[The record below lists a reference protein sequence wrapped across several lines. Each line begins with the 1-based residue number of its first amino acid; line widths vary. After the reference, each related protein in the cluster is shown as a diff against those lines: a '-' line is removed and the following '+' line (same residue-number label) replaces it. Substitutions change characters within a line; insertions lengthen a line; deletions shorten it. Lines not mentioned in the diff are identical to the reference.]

1 MHDEFNLELI
11 KEKFKT
17 QDVNFKRIE
26 DAIKQLEDKYQTAQ
40 VDLSKLNQVID
51 SLNDTNEAVKELVA
65 TIKKDYVLKE
75 VCSKNV
81 ELTTASGNV
90 TKDRLK
96 NLEEENRHIKWLI
109 YGAVAAEVFRL
120 IFSR

>member
-17 QDVNFKRIE
+17 QDTNFKRIE

-51 SLNDTNEAVKELVA
+51 SLNDTNEAVKELKAPV
-65 TIKKDYVLKE
+65 KKW
-75 VCSKNV
+75 VCSY
-81 ELTTASGNV
+81 
-90 TKDRLK
+90 R
-96 NLEEENRHIKWLI
+96 RI
-109 YGAVAAEVFRL
+109 
-120 IFSR
+120 